1 MKICLGCK
9 VEKEEECFHRNSK
22 RGTQAHCK
30 ECRKAIDKA
39 YWQKRSQDP
48 QKMAEK
54 KEYNAQRMTERQRVM
69 FEYLVQHPCVD
80 CGETD
85 PVVLTFDHLNDKK
98 FCIAEGFK
106 RGFPLERVF
115 EEIAK
120 CEVRCANCH
129 MRKTARDFGWYTHK
143 LQNRV

>member
-1 MKICLGCK
+1 MKVCLGCK
-9 VEKEEECFHRNSK
+9 VEKEEEFFHKNSK

-54 KEYNAQRMTERQRVM
+54 KEYASSKREEARR
-69 FEYLVQHPCVD
+69 FIYDYLLNHPCVD
-80 CGETD
+80 CREKD
-85 PVVLTFDHLNDKK
+85 PVVLTFDHQRDKLFNVSSQISHGNLPK
-98 FCIAEGFK
+98 LI
-106 RGFPLERVF
+106 

-129 MRKTARDFGWYTHK
+129 MRKTAKDFNWYTVRYK
-143 LQNRV
+143 NGM